1 MTPSPRTITL
11 LAAVVLMAAISPLS
25 AMAQTSDGGFVLTGS
40 VVDTQ
45 GAPLPGAAVLVSED
59 IRLGVTAKV
68 DGTFEITFPSEG
80 PWNIRASFVGHQ
92 AEDWTLRF
100 TSARAN
106 HKFKLTPG
114 TSLREAEVVGNGP
127 RDVTVQKIDPRLA
140 GKVPTPRGTIEDAL
154 LQAPVNFTSEL
165 SSAYNVRG
173 GSFDENLVYVND
185 IEVYRPFLVRSGQQE
200 GLSFANPDMVDRIE
214 FSAGGFEAKYG
225 DKLSSVLD
233 IHYRKPS
240 EDATRAMASALG
252 AQLQHDHVW
261 DPVRMNLGVRYRNNS
276 YVLSTLDQRGEY
288 APTYLD
294 GQCYL
299 TWDPDG
305 YGPWEVQMLGVYGSN
320 DYRFLPQTRETNIG
334 TINQAARLTVFYDGE
349 EQSGYETGF
358 GALALERR
366 TENSRIRWIQS
377 IFQTAERESYDVLG
391 QYFLSELERDPGG
404 DSFDEGDTF
413 GVGGFLQHGRN
424 QLWARVL
431 STAVKGTQLLG
442 EHRIDWGAKHRI
454 ETFDDVVSEW
464 NVIDSAGFFAPH
476 PTDNLGYMDPGGRP
490 EQLIELPYY
499 VSQTNNVTAH
509 RTTAFVQDTWR
520 LGLNAGDLDLHLGV
534 RAHRWSALPNP
545 WASERNTHL
554 VGGPRA
560 HASFTPKARPLTTYR
575 VSGGWYYQPP
585 FYREMRGF
593 DGQINPE
600 VAPQRAIHAVAG
612 VDHEF
617 SSKGR
622 PFKVVGE
629 LYWKDLD
636 QLIPYEIENVR
647 QRYYATNNSEGYAAG
662 LDVLLNGEFIPGI
675 QSWLRMS
682 VLTTAEDL
690 VDDSYE
696 EYFNEDGFQV
706 VPGYHSGTF
715 AAITDTVLVQP
726 GMIPR
731 PADQRFSLS
740 LLFQDEMPRNPD
752 YKVLLSLFYG
762 SGLPYGPPSMNRYQD
777 VLRTPAYRRVDVGF
791 SRVMFSKDSEKSGL
805 ISLEVFNL
813 LGINNTINHN
823 WIQDVNGRY
832 YAVPNFL
839 TGRRVNLKVS
849 LQF

>member
-1 MTPSPRTITL
+1 
-11 LAAVVLMAAISPLS
+11 
-25 AMAQTSDGGFVLTGS
+25 
-40 VVDTQ
+40 
-45 GAPLPGAAVLVSED
+45 
-59 IRLGVTAKV
+59 
-68 DGTFEITFPSEG
+68 
-80 PWNIRASFVGHQ
+80 
-92 AEDWTLRF
+92 
-100 TSARAN
+100 
-106 HKFKLTPG
+106 
-114 TSLREAEVVGNGP
+114 
-127 RDVTVQKIDPRLA
+127 
-140 GKVPTPRGTIEDAL
+140 
-154 LQAPVNFTSEL
+154 
-165 SSAYNVRG
+165 
-173 GSFDENLVYVND
+173 
-185 IEVYRPFLVRSGQQE
+185 
-200 GLSFANPDMVDRIE
+200 
-214 FSAGGFEAKYG
+214 
-225 DKLSSVLD
+225 
-233 IHYRKPS
+233 
-240 EDATRAMASALG
+240 
-252 AQLQHDHVW
+252 
-261 DPVRMNLGVRYRNNS
+261 
-276 YVLSTLDQRGEY
+276 
-288 APTYLD
+288 
-294 GQCYL
+294 
-299 TWDPDG
+299 
-305 YGPWEVQMLGVYGSN
+305 
-320 DYRFLPQTRETNIG
+320 
-334 TINQAARLTVFYDGE
+334 
-349 EQSGYETGF
+349 
-358 GALALERR
+358 
-366 TENSRIRWIQS
+366 
-377 IFQTAERESYDVLG
+377 
-391 QYFLSELERDPGG
+391 
-404 DSFDEGDTF
+404 
-413 GVGGFLQHGRN
+413 
-424 QLWARVL
+424 
-431 STAVKGTQLLG
+431 
-442 EHRIDWGAKHRI
+442 
-454 ETFDDVVSEW
+454 
-464 NVIDSAGFFAPH
+464 
-476 PTDNLGYMDPGGRP
+476 
-490 EQLIELPYY
+490 
-499 VSQTNNVTAH
+499 
-509 RTTAFVQDTWR
+509 
-520 LGLNAGDLDLHLGV
+520 
-534 RAHRWSALPNP
+534 
-545 WASERNTHL
+545 
-554 VGGPRA
+554 
-560 HASFTPKARPLTTYR
+560 
-575 VSGGWYYQPP
+575 
-585 FYREMRGF
+585 MRGF

-682 VLTTAEDL
+682 ALTTAEDL

-696 EYFNEDGFQV
+696 EYYNEDGFQV